1 MDDDKKESNIKKLLE
16 IDNFSKE
23 EIDKIYKASIKKELT
38 ASKDI
43 TLKYVDVNNNC
54 ITLRALKNRNSEKL
68 IFYKNPV
75 VLNINQK
82 EYNVYTPK
90 QCKSIIKAYDLKNYL
105 INVDGIYIKSKSLDF
120 NKIKKINI
128 EKLEIV
134 GEESAFKEYI
144 VREKCSLP
152 KEKSCIEINKKFIS
166 LYFDEI
172 CISPEKEKKTLNIIF
187 DQNRVKLIN
196 KITEFL
202 DSENKF
208 YLILGTDGIGKTV
221 TVLYY
226 TASFSE
232 KYKNLYLNLKF
243 FLKNDGDKRML
254 KKIFFDELKRLFI
267 TYDNSEEN
275 IGDELKEYQSLIK
288 KIEECEIKS
297 TGIKYFWELLNL
309 FILKYDELMEQ
320 DILIVLD
327 QYKNK
332 DIDEDFGN
340 LNEFSELICSAEIT
354 NKIKLMILIS
364 INNYDTKNIF
374 LENLSL
380 ATLFPLSYEN
390 TLPHPIYTSNI
401 HKKNEINTFLT
412 AVKGKEKKQDNYEFD
427 EIEKYLDIEEKK
439 IQDKF
444 KGLDKNFL
452 TFSKEHSKL
461 QLNSK
466 YREITKKDYIN
477 EVVDCSMLI
486 KEDLNNNYKNCL
498 EVFGYSLKYY
508 NLLLSEINN
517 KKKLDNNININ
528 DDDFARDVVKDFYQ
542 KVRGK
547 IIANLNSFYEYTKKD
562 NEIYTNHCKIN
573 SLITLDNSVY
583 SEKIYSLEVMK
594 DLLSKFPVKYLNIFI
609 VGFNSPFIPLDN
621 LEVSKFG
628 FMFDY
633 SNNFVRETIHQYY
646 LSQYLFVYKTLDLGG
661 SGFGALFEE
670 LVNKKLKS
678 LIGEK
683 AIERYVFSIVGT
695 GTKNYIDQIREKENL
710 EFYKF
715 YNINKY
721 NVIIDGID
729 LKQVTNKEC
738 DFLNNDIIINQ
749 LSQCGRSFD
758 IAILK
763 KLPKDKQKDK
773 THDLI
778 LLQDT
783 KDKVSALKSK
793 EVYKKD
799 GRKSRKFL
807 EKIYEGLKIN
817 KIYLIFIIPKNFN
830 VLEMVQKLKNSL
842 IYYLQFDTN
851 EEKFCKG
858 NSENILDF
866 RIKEADI
873 TIKEEENR
881 LISALSDIKKSKF
894 ILNESSHSYIGR
906 KRMFSNKFINI
917 YNKICHDNAFN
928 CISVVIPIELK
939 KNIIKEINIISECIN
954 FIPSTNC
961 LAKEIENIF
970 KHEKNIFIF
979 SYKDIIYFFYK
990 YYYIIN
996 EKDFS
1001 ITKTIFR
1008 VPRANIVFSK
1018 KDIIINSLSD
1028 IKKYPLFCI
1037 CYIIIENH
1045 NFNS

>member
-1 MDDDKKESNIKKLLE
+1 M
-16 IDNFSKE
+16 
-23 EIDKIYKASIKKELT
+23 
-38 ASKDI
+38 
-43 TLKYVDVNNNC
+43 
-54 ITLRALKNRNSEKL
+54 LRR
-68 IFYKNPV
+68 
-75 VLNINQK
+75 
-82 EYNVYTPK
+82 
-90 QCKSIIKAYDLKNYL
+90 D
-105 INVDGIYIKSKSLDF
+105 
-120 NKIKKINI
+120 
-128 EKLEIV
+128 
-134 GEESAFKEYI
+134 
-144 VREKCSLP
+144 
-152 KEKSCIEINKKFIS
+152 
-166 LYFDEI
+166 
-172 CISPEKEKKTLNIIF
+172 
-187 DQNRVKLIN
+187 
-196 KITEFL
+196 
-202 DSENKF
+202 
-208 YLILGTDGIGKTV
+208 
-221 TVLYY
+221 
-226 TASFSE
+226 
-232 KYKNLYLNLKF
+232 
-243 FLKNDGDKRML
+243 
-254 KKIFFDELKRLFI
+254 
-267 TYDNSEEN
+267 
-275 IGDELKEYQSLIK
+275 
-288 KIEECEIKS
+288 
-297 TGIKYFWELLNL
+297 
-309 FILKYDELMEQ
+309 
-320 DILIVLD
+320 
-327 QYKNK
+327 
-332 DIDEDFGN
+332 
-340 LNEFSELICSAEIT
+340 T

-401 HKKNEINTFLT
+401 HKKNEINTFLN

-427 EIEKYLDIEEKK
+427 EIEKYIDIEEKK

-517 KKKLDNNININ
+517 KKKLDNKKNIN

-542 KVRGK
+542 KARGK

-763 KLPKDKQKDK
+763 NC
-773 THDLI
+773 
-778 LLQDT
+778 
-783 KDKVSALKSK
+783 
-793 EVYKKD
+793 
-799 GRKSRKFL
+799 
-807 EKIYEGLKIN
+807 LKISK
-817 KIYLIFIIPKNFN
+817 KI
-830 VLEMVQKLKNSL
+830 
-842 IYYLQFDTN
+842 
-851 EEKFCKG
+851 
-858 NSENILDF
+858 
-866 RIKEADI
+866 
-873 TIKEEENR
+873 
-881 LISALSDIKKSKF
+881 
-894 ILNESSHSYIGR
+894 
-906 KRMFSNKFINI
+906 KRMI
-917 YNKICHDNAFN
+917 
-928 CISVVIPIELK
+928 
-939 KNIIKEINIISECIN
+939 
-954 FIPSTNC
+954 
-961 LAKEIENIF
+961 
-970 KHEKNIFIF
+970 
-979 SYKDIIYFFYK
+979 
-990 YYYIIN
+990 
-996 EKDFS
+996 
-1001 ITKTIFR
+1001 
-1008 VPRANIVFSK
+1008 
-1018 KDIIINSLSD
+1018 
-1028 IKKYPLFCI
+1028 
-1037 CYIIIENH
+1037 
-1045 NFNS
+1045 

>member
-54 ITLRALKNRNSEKL
+54 ITLRALKNGNSEKI

-105 INVDGIYIKSKSLDF
+105 INVDGVYIKSKSLDF
-120 NKIKKINI
+120 DKIKKINI

-243 FLKNDGDKRML
+243 FLKNECDKRML

-297 TGIKYFWELLNL
+297 TGIKYFWKLLNL
-309 FILKYDELMEQ
+309 FILKYDELMDR

-340 LNEFSELICSAEIT
+340 LNELCELICSAEIT

-390 TLPHPIYTSNI
+390 TLRHPIYTSNI

-412 AVKGKEKKQDNYEFD
+412 TSNLYE
-427 EIEKYLDIEEKK
+427 
-439 IQDKF
+439 
-444 KGLDKNFL
+444 
-452 TFSKEHSKL
+452 
-461 QLNSK
+461 
-466 YREITKKDYIN
+466 
-477 EVVDCSMLI
+477 
-486 KEDLNNNYKNCL
+486 
-498 EVFGYSLKYY
+498 
-508 NLLLSEINN
+508 
-517 KKKLDNNININ
+517 
-528 DDDFARDVVKDFYQ
+528 
-542 KVRGK
+542 
-547 IIANLNSFYEYTKKD
+547 
-562 NEIYTNHCKIN
+562 
-573 SLITLDNSVY
+573 
-583 SEKIYSLEVMK
+583 
-594 DLLSKFPVKYLNIFI
+594 
-609 VGFNSPFIPLDN
+609 
-621 LEVSKFG
+621 
-628 FMFDY
+628 
-633 SNNFVRETIHQYY
+633 
-646 LSQYLFVYKTLDLGG
+646 
-661 SGFGALFEE
+661 
-670 LVNKKLKS
+670 
-678 LIGEK
+678 
-683 AIERYVFSIVGT
+683 
-695 GTKNYIDQIREKENL
+695 
-710 EFYKF
+710 
-715 YNINKY
+715 
-721 NVIIDGID
+721 
-729 LKQVTNKEC
+729 
-738 DFLNNDIIINQ
+738 
-749 LSQCGRSFD
+749 
-758 IAILK
+758 
-763 KLPKDKQKDK
+763 
-773 THDLI
+773 
-778 LLQDT
+778 
-783 KDKVSALKSK
+783 
-793 EVYKKD
+793 
-799 GRKSRKFL
+799 
-807 EKIYEGLKIN
+807 
-817 KIYLIFIIPKNFN
+817 
-830 VLEMVQKLKNSL
+830 
-842 IYYLQFDTN
+842 
-851 EEKFCKG
+851 
-858 NSENILDF
+858 
-866 RIKEADI
+866 
-873 TIKEEENR
+873 
-881 LISALSDIKKSKF
+881 
-894 ILNESSHSYIGR
+894 
-906 KRMFSNKFINI
+906 
-917 YNKICHDNAFN
+917 
-928 CISVVIPIELK
+928 
-939 KNIIKEINIISECIN
+939 
-954 FIPSTNC
+954 
-961 LAKEIENIF
+961 
-970 KHEKNIFIF
+970 
-979 SYKDIIYFFYK
+979 
-990 YYYIIN
+990 
-996 EKDFS
+996 
-1001 ITKTIFR
+1001 
-1008 VPRANIVFSK
+1008 
-1018 KDIIINSLSD
+1018 
-1028 IKKYPLFCI
+1028 
-1037 CYIIIENH
+1037 
-1045 NFNS
+1045 